1 MKNSEELRRLLREI
15 DHKSY
20 PAYKSAAGS
29 WHFPGFE
36 LVIEH
41 VQGDPFAAPSSLSVH
56 VPLDGAA
63 FPEDYYRKKR
73 QRTALQDF
81 LLRAFGRQ
89 ASQASFQAKGSG
101 KSGLFSVSR
110 PGQELLERSACQ
122 ITDKEI
128 IVRFEVGFPANGRT
142 INSRELEKI
151 LFDLIPAAVQNSLFY
166 RTARKADL
174 KKAIELCEDQEE
186 IRRQLKERG
195 LAAFVADGSVLP
207 RESGVSDRPMKE
219 AVPFRTPETLAVTLS
234 LPHAGE
240 MRGMGI
246 PCGVTL
252 IAGGGY
258 HGKSTLLK
266 ALERGVYD
274 HIAGDGR
281 EYVITDDT
289 AVKLRAEDGRKV
301 TDVDISLF
309 IRNLPTDTDTHSF
322 STLDASG
329 STSQAAGLI
338 EGIEAGTRLFLI
350 DEDTS
355 ATNLMVRDELMQ
367 RVISRE
373 EEPIVPFLDRVR
385 DLYEKAGIST
395 ILVIGSSGSY
405 FREADLVL
413 QMDRYQA
420 KDITQRAKQTAK
432 EFEEQLKL
440 EQAEEADSKML
451 SPAPFLLPDRDRKL
465 RLGSSVQMHKAYR
478 GDHLSEQRLKLKR
491 MGKTA
496 FSVGQESLD
505 LRYVEQIVDGE
516 QTQTLACL
524 VRLAMEMYGGKT
536 GAVVSGKKLFAAL
549 LEKMEKGGFEA
560 VCAER
565 YVPAGLAAVRPQE
578 LYACINRL

>member
-1 MKNSEELRRLLREI
+1 
-15 DHKSY
+15 
-20 PAYKSAAGS
+20 
-29 WHFPGFE
+29 
-36 LVIEH
+36 
-41 VQGDPFAAPSSLSVH
+41 
-56 VPLDGAA
+56 
-63 FPEDYYRKKR
+63 
-73 QRTALQDF
+73 
-81 LLRAFGRQ
+81 
-89 ASQASFQAKGSG
+89 
-101 KSGLFSVSR
+101 
-110 PGQELLERSACQ
+110 
-122 ITDKEI
+122 
-128 IVRFEVGFPANGRT
+128 
-142 INSRELEKI
+142 
-151 LFDLIPAAVQNSLFY
+151 
-166 RTARKADL
+166 
-174 KKAIELCEDQEE
+174 
-186 IRRQLKERG
+186 
-195 LAAFVADGSVLP
+195 
-207 RESGVSDRPMKE
+207 
-219 AVPFRTPETLAVTLS
+219 
-234 LPHAGE
+234 
-240 MRGMGI
+240 
-246 PCGVTL
+246 
-252 IAGGGY
+252 
-258 HGKSTLLK
+258 
-266 ALERGVYD
+266 
-274 HIAGDGR
+274 
-281 EYVITDDT
+281 
-289 AVKLRAEDGRKV
+289 
-301 TDVDISLF
+301 
-309 IRNLPTDTDTHSF
+309 
-322 STLDASG
+322 
-329 STSQAAGLI
+329 
-338 EGIEAGTRLFLI
+338 
-350 DEDTS
+350 
-355 ATNLMVRDELMQ
+355 MVRDELMQ

-413 QMDRYQA
+413 QMDRYRA

-440 EQAEEADSKML
+440 KQAEEADSKML

-478 GDHLSEQRLKLKR
+478 GDHLSAQRLKLKR

>member
-207 RESGVSDRPMKE
+207 RESGVSDRLMKE

-373 EEPIVPFLDRVR
+373 EEPI
-385 DLYEKAGIST
+385 
-395 ILVIGSSGSY
+395 

-413 QMDRYQA
+413 QMDRYRA

-440 EQAEEADSKML
+440 KQAEEADSKML

-549 LEKMEKGGFEA
+549 LEKMEKGGFKA

>member
-1 MKNSEELRRLLREI
+1 MKNAEELRSLLREI

-20 PAYKSAAGS
+20 PAYKAAAGS
-29 WHFPGFE
+29 WRFPSYE

-56 VPLDGAA
+56 VPLSAAA
-63 FPEDYYRKKR
+63 FPQEYYREKG
-73 QRTALQDF
+73 QRVALQDF
-81 LLRAFGRQ
+81 LLRAFAKQ
-89 ASQASFQAKGSG
+89 AFRASYQAKGSG

-110 PGQELLERSACQ
+110 PGQEVLERSACE
-122 ITDKEI
+122 ISAGEI

-151 LFDLIPAAVQNSLFY
+151 LFELVPGAVQSSLFY
-166 RTARKADL
+166 RTAAKEAL
-174 KKAIELCEDQEE
+174 KKTIELCEDQME
-186 IRRQLKERG
+186 IRRQLRERK

-207 RESGVSDRPMKE
+207 RESGVSDKPMKG
-219 AVPFRTPETLAVTLS
+219 AVLFESPESVAVEMD
-234 LPHAGE
+234 LPHAGR

-258 HGKSTLLK
+258 HGKSTILK

-289 AVKLRAEDGRKV
+289 ALKLRAEDGRKV

-309 IRNLPTDTDTHSF
+309 IRNLPAGTDTRSF

-329 STSQAAGLI
+329 STSQAAAVI
-338 EGIEAGTRLFLI
+338 EGIEAGSRLFLI

-367 RVISRE
+367 RVILKE
-373 EEPIVPFLDRVR
+373 EEPIVPYLDRVR
-385 DLYEKAGIST
+385 DLYQKAGIST

-405 FREADLVL
+405 FSRADLVL
-413 QMDRYQA
+413 QMDRYRA
-420 KDITQRAKQTAK
+420 KDITDKAKRIS
-432 EFEEQLKL
+432 EEYEEQIRLK
-440 EQAEEADSKML
+440 EGRKAADAEA
-451 SPAPFLLPDRDRKL
+451 AFTLPDRDRKL
-465 RLGSSVQMHKAYR
+465 SLGKAVQEHRSYR
-478 GDHLSEQRLKLKR
+478 GDRVTEQRLKLKR

-496 FSVGQESLD
+496 FSVGSQSLD
-505 LRYVEQIVDGE
+505 LRFVEQITDGE
-516 QTQTLACL
+516 QTQTLAYL
-524 VRLAMEMYGGKT
+524 VRLAMELYGGRN
-536 GAVVSGKKLFAAL
+536 GALVSSRQLFSTL
-549 LEKMEKGGFEA
+549 LEKMEKGGFAA

-565 YVPAGLAAVRPQE
+565 SVPSGLAAVRPQE
-578 LYACINRL
+578 IYACINRL